1 VLLVVEALARLGRGQ
16 YRGLAGPDQLFGAA
30 HRGGGI
36 HGEAQPGK
44 GPARRIGDWIE
55 ITGVGFFDLS
65 MVSAASLRTPSSFT
79 RCWPFGASPIDEGSE
94 THRFDAGNEPS
105 IWVDF

>member
-1 VLLVVEALARLGRGQ
+1 MLLVVEALARLGRGQ

-55 ITGVGFFDLS
+55 ITGVGFFDFEHSQCGVAPNAIELHP
-65 MVSAASLRTPSSFT
+65 VLAVRRVA
-79 RCWPFGASPIDEGSE
+79 
-94 THRFDAGNEPS
+94 N
-105 IWVDF
+105 